1 MAVASGDIRGIIDRL
16 VVERQSLRA
25 DGGDLAQLHANRL
38 ALAYWQLQLS
48 RALAAEALAREPASA
63 G

>member
-1 MAVASGDIRGIIDRL
+1 MSVASGDIRGIIDRL

-25 DGGDLAQLHANRL
+25 DGGDLAALHANRL
-38 ALAYWQLQLS
+38 ALAYWQLQLT
-48 RALAAEALAREPASA
+48 RALAAEAPTGNAAAA